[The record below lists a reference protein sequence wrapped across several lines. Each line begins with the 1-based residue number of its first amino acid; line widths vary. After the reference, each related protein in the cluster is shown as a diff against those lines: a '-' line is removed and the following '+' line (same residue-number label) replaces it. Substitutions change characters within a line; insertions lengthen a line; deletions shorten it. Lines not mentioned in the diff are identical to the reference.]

1 MSKRTIGIMGG
12 TFNPI
17 HYAHLFIANEALN
30 EFNLDEILFIPT
42 GNPPHKNNIEIDT
55 QHRFEMTRLAILSN
69 SRFSIS
75 DIEVNKSVRSY
86 TVDTLK
92 ELKKIYNDT
101 DFYFITGTDSILQLE
116 TWKNPAELLKLA
128 KFISVVRPGY
138 TNDDVIYKINELQ
151 KKYHGEISLLNS
163 VQLQISSTKIRERVR
178 QNKSIKY
185 LLPEAVERYIIENN
199 LYL

>member
-55 QHRFEMTRLAILSN
+55 HHRFEMTRLAILSN